1 MSARSTATFLALLV
15 PAVATL
21 AAYEG
26 SRRVEA
32 ILTAPAESRADFPVL
47 FEVEKG
53 RSAAAIARQLQD
65 ERLVVDARVLSAWLQ
80 VSGMA
85 SHLRAGEY
93 QVEQPPSV
101 VDVADLLVSGR
112 VFLHPVTLPEG
123 LTLAESAARMA
134 ASGLWSEADLLAAF
148 RDPAPVRDLDADAAD
163 LEGYLYPETYHFPK
177 GEPPAAVARSLVD
190 RFRATWAS
198 LGGPASGRSAHEVA
212 TLASL
217 VEKETAL
224 SDEHPLVASVYAN
237 RLRLGMKLDCD
248 PTVIRALQEAGQW
261 TGGPLQLTDLAFPSP
276 WNTYVVAGLPPG
288 PIASPGE
295 ASLRAAL
302 HPAQSEY
309 LYFVATGLGGHR
321 FAATL
326 KEHEANVALYREHQR
341 DERQQAKEAGG
352 R

>member
-1 MSARSTATFLALLV
+1 LSARSIATFLSLLV
-15 PAVATL
+15 PAVSTL

-32 ILTAPAESRADFPVL
+32 ILSAPAEGRFDYPVL

-53 RSAAAIARQLQD
+53 RSASSIARQLQD
-65 ERLVVDARVLSAWLQ
+65 ERLVDDSRILSAWLQ

-85 SHLRAGEY
+85 SRLRAGEY
-93 QVEQPPSV
+93 QVEKAPSI
-101 VDVADLLVSGR
+101 VDLAELLVSGR

-123 LTLAESAARMA
+123 LTLAESAARLA
-134 ASGLWSEADLLAAF
+134 ASGLWSEADLVAAF
-148 RDPAPVRDLDADAAD
+148 RDPTPVRDLDAEAPD
-163 LEGYLYPETYHFPK
+163 LEGYLFPETYHFPK
-177 GEPPAAVARSLVD
+177 GEPPTSVARVLTD
-190 RFRATWAS
+190 RFRATWTS
-198 LGGPASGRSAHEVA
+198 LGGPASGKTAREMA

-224 SDEHPLVASVYAN
+224 SNEHALVASVYAN

-248 PTVIRALQEAGQW
+248 PTVIRALQEAGRW
-261 TGGPLQLTDLAFPSP
+261 NGGPLQLSDLAFPSP

-288 PIASPGE
+288 PIASAGE

-302 HPAQSEY
+302 HPAESEY
-309 LYFVATGLGGHR
+309 LYFVATGQGGHR
-321 FAATL
+321 FARNMQ
-326 KEHEANVALYREHQR
+326 EHEANVALYREHQR
-341 DERQQAKEAGG
+341 DERKKAMESGG